1 MDSNNTT
8 GAALK
13 SAVSTILGLTFIVGI
28 PGNSLVI
35 WVILHKMR
43 QRSSTVILILNLAL
57 ADLVVLITLP
67 LWIYSICNSWVFGE
81 ISCKILGY
89 LIYCNLYG
97 SVLFIMLIS
106 INRFLAVRYPFAS
119 QRWQRT
125 ECVCKVVLIVWS
137 FAFLL
142 SFPNLLTRKVNII
155 DGQAG
160 CFGGQYDSKDQQ
172 ISCLVLETLVG
183 FVLPFTVLATCY
195 GLVAKRVGKMTFK
208 SQNRSEML
216 IVSITAAFLIC
227 WFPYH
232 TFNVIE
238 LVSLMLDSDE
248 LKNVSEVGSYITA
261 TLAFISSSINPLLY
275 AFAARNL
282 RNGFRSSVMAKVFEQ
297 IAQRTNN
304 ESNPERE
311 NATNMQTTEEL

>member
-13 SAVSTILGLTFIVGI
+13 SAASTILALTFIVGI

-43 QRSSTVILILNLAL
+43 ERSSSVILILNLAL
-57 ADLVVLITLP
+57 ADLVVLMTLP

-97 SVLFIMLIS
+97 SVLFIMLMS
-106 INRFLAVRYPFAS
+106 INRFLAVMYPFAS

-125 ECVCKVVLIVWS
+125 GRVCKVVLIVWS

-142 SFPNLLTRKVNII
+142 SCPNLLTRKVDII

-172 ISCLVLETLVG
+172 ILCLVLETLFG
-183 FVLPFTVLATCY
+183 FVIPFTVLATCY

-208 SQNRSEML
+208 SKNRSETL
-216 IVSITAAFLIC
+216 IISIIAAFLIC

-232 TFNVIE
+232 VFNVIE
-238 LVSLMLDSDE
+238 LASVMLDTDALES
-248 LKNVSEVGSYITA
+248 VSQVGSYITA
-261 TLAFISSSINPLLY
+261 TLAFISSSVNPLLY

-282 RNGFRSSVMAKVFEQ
+282 RNGFRSSVMAKLFEQ
-297 IAQRTNN
+297 VAQYTND
-304 ESNPERE
+304 ESKLERE
-311 NATNMQTTEEL
+311 NATNMQTIEEL